1 MFELTIE
8 ENVYQFRFGMG
19 FVKEINNTVM
29 VPMDGAPSVKQPA
42 GLRYK
47 IAGLYDGDVIALAD
61 VLDIANKTCKPRIT
75 RNTLDAYIEDENTD
89 INKLFQDVL
98 DFLSNANCTKTSVQK
113 IAMLVEAQKQ
123 KV

>member
-8 ENVYQFRFGMG
+8 GNVYQFRFGMG

-29 VPMDGAPSVKQPA
+29 VPVDGAPSVKQPS

-47 IAGLYDGDVIALAD
+47 VAELYDGNVIALAD
-61 VLDIANKTCKPRIT
+61 VLDIANKTCNPRIT
-75 RNTLDAYIEDENTD
+75 RNVLDAYIEDENTD
-89 INKLFQDVL
+89 IDKLFQDVL
-98 DFLSNANCTKTSVQK
+98 DFLSNANCTKTTVQK

-123 KV
+123 KM